1 MLILSLRSLLFPAG
15 LLPLTLLWPGVC
27 AGPARSR
34 RTAEVYLAVLELW
47 ALVYGLLVIFQHL
60 L

>member
-1 MLILSLRSLLFPAG
+1 MPTLSLRSVLFPAG

-34 RTAEVYLAVLELW
+34 RTAEVYLAVVELW
-47 ALVYGLLVIFQHL
+47 ALVYGLLAALQHL